1 MLATLYKVEKDM
13 IKQRLDKH
21 IWRVAEEAYRVLL
34 KDTETVM
41 SCGTRSTFLPS
52 VKQESQM
59 FEVQQVYNYSVFV
72 NARKACCIDR
82 KLCTT
87 AIRRIV
93 RFCLCVQRIR

>member
-1 MLATLYKVEKDM
+1 MLAALYKVEKDM

-21 IWRVAEEAYRVLL
+21 IWRVAEEAHRVLL

-41 SCGTRSTFLPS
+41 SFGTRSTFLPS
-52 VKQESQM
+52 VKQEPQM
-59 FEVQQVYNYSVFV
+59 FEVQQFYNYSVFV

-87 AIRRIV
+87 AIRRMV
-93 RFCLCVQRIR
+93 RFFFICSAH